1 MEDGTLLY
9 QTAIVDLTNRKRTEE
24 AIRQSELRY
33 RTLFDF
39 VPVAVIRAMPKA

>member
-33 RTLFDF
+33 RTCSTLCRWLF
-39 VPVAVIRAMPKA
+39 IRAMPKA